1 MAVAPFGG
9 ESRSDGFYT
18 ILTFVSRKPEASA
31 PIASLIGLCHHRWT
45 VPVLAEL
52 DRTGGTRAVTLMRR
66 LDVGRES
73 LQRTLDALIER
84 GLVRRNPGYGHPLR
98 PEYLLTERGCHVGPS
113 CRLLLDGLRALDL
126 ESVGLNKWSVPVLVT
141 LCAGDDARAQR
152 FSELR
157 ERLPGISPRAL
168 TLALKA
174 LTDAGVV
181 DRTVL
186 ATFPPATTYE
196 LARRG
201 RALEPAVRGVLA
213 AAA

>member
-1 MAVAPFGG
+1 
-9 ESRSDGFYT
+9 
-18 ILTFVSRKPEASA
+18 
-31 PIASLIGLCHHRWT
+31 

-66 LDVGRES
+66 LDVGRDS

-98 PEYLLTERGCHVGPS
+98 PEYLLTERGGRVAPS
-113 CRLLLDGLRALDL
+113 CRVLLDGLRAHDL

-141 LCAGDDARAQR
+141 LSARGDARAHR

-186 ATFPPATTYE
+186 DTFPPATTYG
-196 LARRG
+196 LAQRG
-201 RALEPAVRGVLA
+201 RALAPAVRGVLA

>member
-1 MAVAPFGG
+1 M
-9 ESRSDGFYT
+9 
-18 ILTFVSRKPEASA
+18 SRKPPPSA
-31 PIASLIGLCHHRWT
+31 RIARLIGLCHHRWA
-45 VPVLAEL
+45 VPVMAEL

-98 PEYLLTERGCHVGPS
+98 PEYLLTERGRRVAPS
-113 CRLLLDGLRALDL
+113 CRLLLDSLRALDL
-126 ESVGLNKWSVPVLVT
+126 ESLGLNKWSVPVLVA
-141 LCAGDDARAQR
+141 LGAGDDAHPHR

-186 ATFPPATTYE
+186 DTFPPAATYR
-196 LARRG
+196 LAQRG

>member
-1 MAVAPFGG
+1 MSKANP
-9 ESRSDGFYT
+9 T
-18 ILTFVSRKPEASA
+18 T
-31 PIASLIGLCHHRWT
+31 PISEVIGLFHHRWT

-73 LQRTLDALIER
+73 LGRTLHALIALR
-84 GLVRRNPGYGHPLR
+84 LVRRNPGYGHPLR
-98 PEYLLTERGCHVGPS
+98 PEYLLTERGAAVAPS
-113 CRLLLDGLRALDL
+113 CRALLDGLRALGL
-126 ESVGLNKWSVPVLVT
+126 EAVGLNKWSVPVLVA
-141 LCAGDDARAQR
+141 LSAGGEPSAHR

-157 ERLPGISPRAL
+157 DELPGISPRAL

-181 DRTVL
+181 RRTVL
-186 ATFPPATTYE
+186 DTFPPATRYG

-201 RALEPAVRGVLA
+201 RRLGPAVRGVLA